1 MVRSDMGEEKI
12 RKADK
17 EKAKP
22 RVGRVASFNYSLF
35 VTSLPW

>member
-1 MVRSDMGEEKI
+1 MGEEKI